1 MAFKIKNEESGRSM
15 VEILGVLA
23 IIGILSVGGIA
34 GYSKA
39 MAKYKLTKTQD
50 QLQLL
55 TINIRSAFAGSAS
68 FENLDNISA
77 IKLNIVPGEMLPH
90 GLGNTTEVNKET
102 GIVNAFS
109 GGVILKAKEG
119 DNQHFII
126 KFTGLGGVTCTSLA
140 SSDWGT
146 EGLVKMTV
154 SNGTRDI
161 ETYQD
166 SLPLSATVAVNY
178 CNGTNDQNSI
188 TWEYY

>member
-1 MAFKIKNEESGRSM
+1 MTFKIKTEESGRSM
-15 VEILGVLA
+15 IEILGVLA

-39 MAKYKLTKTQD
+39 MAKHKLTKTQD

-68 FENLDNISA
+68 FKDLDNISA
-77 IKLNIVPGEMLPH
+77 VKLNVVPGEMLPN
-90 GLGNTTEVNKET
+90 GLGKTTDMNKET

-109 GGVILKAKEG
+109 GAVILKAVDG
-119 DNQHFII
+119 NDQHFSI
-126 KFTGLGGVTCTSLA
+126 KFKGLGGATCTSLA

-161 ETYQD
+161 ETYQEN
-166 SLPLSATVAVNY
+166 LPLSATIAVDY

>member
-1 MAFKIKNEESGRSM
+1 MMKKIKSQQDGRSM

-68 FENLDNISA
+68 FEDLTNASA
-77 IKLNIVPGEMLPH
+77 VKLNIVPAEMLPG
-90 GLGNTTEVNKET
+90 GLGTEVTKEG
-102 GIVNAFS
+102 GIINAFS
-109 GGVILKAKEG
+109 GGVIIKAKDG
-119 DNQHFII
+119 NNQHFTIEFN
-126 KFTGLGGVTCTSLA
+126 KLGGVTCTSLA

-154 SNGTRDI
+154 GNGTSEV
-161 ETYQD
+161 ETYQEK
-166 SLPLSATVAVNY
+166 LPLSASVAVNY
-178 CNGTNDQNSI
+178 CNGTNDQNHI
-188 TWEYY
+188 VWEYY

>member
-1 MAFKIKNEESGRSM
+1 MTFHSKNEQSGRSM

-23 IIGILSVGGIA
+23 IIGVLSVGGIA

-39 MAKYKLTKTQD
+39 MAKHKLTKTQD

-68 FENLDNISA
+68 FEDLDNIA
-77 IKLNIVPGEMLPH
+77 AVKLNIVPAEMLPN
-90 GLGNTTEVNKET
+90 GIGNTTDMTKEG

-109 GGVILKAKEG
+109 GGVIIKAKDG
-119 DNQHFII
+119 NKQHFTI
-126 KFTGLGGVTCTSLA
+126 KFTKLGGVTCTSLA

-154 SNGTRDI
+154 SNGAHEV
-161 ETYQD
+161 ETSQEN
-166 SLPLSATVAVNY
+166 LPLSATKAVGY

>member
-1 MAFKIKNEESGRSM
+1 MAFYTKNEQSGRSM

-23 IIGILSVGGIA
+23 IIGVLSVGGIA

-39 MAKYKLTKTQD
+39 MAKHKLTKTQD

-55 TINIRSAFAGSAS
+55 TINIRNAFAGSAD
-68 FENLDNISA
+68 FEELDNISA
-77 IKLNIVPGEMLPH
+77 IKLNVVPAEMLPN
-90 GLGNTTEVNKET
+90 GLGKTADITGES

-109 GGVILKAKEG
+109 GGVIIKAIDGNK
-119 DNQHFII
+119 QHFSI
-126 KFTGLGGVTCTSLA
+126 KFTKLGSVTCTSLA

-154 SNGTRDI
+154 SNGTHEV
-161 ETYQD
+161 ETYQEN
-166 SLPLSATVAVNY
+166 LPLSATTAVGY

-188 TWEYY
+188 IWEYY